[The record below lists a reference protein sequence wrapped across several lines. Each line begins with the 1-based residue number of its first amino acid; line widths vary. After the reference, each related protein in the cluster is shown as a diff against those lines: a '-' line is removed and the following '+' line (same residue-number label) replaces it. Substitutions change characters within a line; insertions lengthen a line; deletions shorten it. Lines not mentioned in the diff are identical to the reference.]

1 MGLLLLF
8 YMVKIGVTGGIG
20 SGKSTVCR
28 VFKEMG
34 VPVYEADKRAK
45 QVILKEEVKVK
56 VKELLGE
63 EAYLENGNI
72 NRDHIAKNVF
82 SDMEKREALNTIIH
96 PAVAKDYKD
105 WLNEVKDEP
114 MVIKEAAL
122 FFEIGSELEMDHMIL
137 VVADLEQ
144 RIARVLKR
152 DAFRSREELMNII
165 ATQLPDEEKIKQAGF
180 VIRNNEEDALLPQ
193 INDVFEKLK
202 GE

>member
-1 MGLLLLF
+1 
-8 YMVKIGVTGGIG
+8 MVKVGVTGGIG

-34 VPVYEADKRAK
+34 VPVYEADIRAK
-45 QVILKEEVKVK
+45 QVIVKEEVKVK

-63 EAYLENGNI
+63 EAYLESGGI
-72 NRDHIAKNVF
+72 NRDFIAKNVF

-105 WLNEVKDEP
+105 WLEEVANEP
-114 MVIKEAAL
+114 IVIKEAAL
-122 FFEIGSELEMDHMIL
+122 FFEIGSDLEMDHMIL

-152 DAFRSREELMNII
+152 DEFRSREELMNII
-165 ATQLPDEEKIKQAGF
+165 ATQLPDEEKIKQADY
-180 VIRNNEEDALLPQ
+180 VIKNNEGDALLPQ
-193 INDVFEKLK
+193 INEVFDKLK
-202 GE
+202 G

>member
-1 MGLLLLF
+1 
-8 YMVKIGVTGGIG
+8 MVKIGVTGGIG

>member
-1 MGLLLLF
+1 
-8 YMVKIGVTGGIG
+8 MVKIGVTGGIG

-34 VPVYEADKRAK
+34 VPVYEADIRAK
-45 QVILKEEVKVK
+45 QVILKDDVKVK

-105 WLNEVKDEP
+105 WLEEVKDEP
-114 MVIKEAAL
+114 IVIKEAAL
-122 FFEIGSELEMDHMIL
+122 FFEIGSDLEMDRMVL

-144 RIARVLKR
+144 RIARVLER
-152 DAFRSREELMNII
+152 DEFRSREELMNII
-165 ATQLPDEEKIKQAGF
+165 ATQLPDEEKIKQADF
-180 VIRNNEEDALLPQ
+180 VINNNEEDALLPQ
-193 INDVFEKLK
+193 INKVFDKLK
-202 GE
+202 G